1 MSRRKVLEFG
11 ASVDIGGGVTV
22 KATYYG
28 RLFVTIA
35 QETEEVSNKRT
46 EEVTNIGETFST
58 ATNAGMV
65 YLTFVDKSLAKR
77 HVIIKVRNDQKKS
90 GDVGRRRRK
99 QGRQRRAIE

>member
-22 KATYYG
+22 KASYYG

-35 QETEEVSNKRT
+35 QETGELLNKRT
-46 EEVTNIGETFST
+46 EEVTKIGETFST
-58 ATNAGMV
+58 ATKAGMV
-65 YLTFVDKSLAKR
+65 YLTFLDKSLAKR
-77 HVIIKVRNDQKKS
+77 HVIIKVRIDQKKS